1 MNDPAPERK
10 AAASLRLD
18 ELLEPARRKLAVASA
33 FGVMS
38 ALLWIPQA
46 AAVAILLASLVTG
59 EEAVFGPWAA
69 SAIFLVLGMA
79 RAALTSI
86 AGGMAF
92 AASDEAI
99 ARERAKL
106 LASQARRSPVVT
118 GRHSSAEIASLAADK
133 LDLVA
138 PYLTRYAPAMART
151 RIMPLAILAVAFP
164 YSWTV
169 SVILLVAGPLIPV
182 FMALVGLAA
191 RDASE
196 RQMQEIG
203 GMNALLLERIRALT
217 DLRLL
222 DATRRTIADFETAA
236 DRLRRQTMEVLRIAF
251 LSSAV
256 LELFSAIGVALVAV
270 YVGFA
275 LIGELRFGAW
285 ATPLTVGQGIFLL
298 LLAPD
303 FFQPLR
309 DLAAAW
315 HDKAAALAVAGE
327 LAELEGERTVDIVGD
342 GVTHPPLTGPV
353 SIAVKS
359 LAWTTSSG
367 REIRFPDFTVGAGET
382 LAVTGRSGSGK
393 TTLLALLAGLA
404 PPVGGSVEVA
414 GTPLA
419 ADTADAWRARLSWI
433 GQSPHFS
440 NESLRANLILSAP
453 DRDDGRLARAL
464 AEASAETIVDALP
477 RGLDTRLGETGHG
490 VSGGEARRLMV
501 ARALYSHADIVLA
514 DEPTADLDE
523 ATAKAV
529 TEGLL
534 ALAARGATLIVATHD
549 MELASRLGRVVDLE
563 KGA

>member
-106 LASQARRSPVVT
+106 LASQAHRSPVVT

-133 LDLVA
+133 LDQVA

-309 DLAAAW
+309 DFAAAW

-529 TEGLL
+529 TKGLL